1 MQSLNCWLCHA
12 LPIFRCKTH
21 QLLAFERRL
30 SMSGLPQGLAVRAP
44 LSSQCW
50 KVLLCLV
57 LPITSSELSRS
68 LLSNVNDIVL
78 FYNIIWWRYQ
88 LYSIWTALWTFL
100 EAFLIRSRIFLQAR
114 TVGTGGKSKSIK
126 ASGPVHAKTHQG
138 FRWIDLDGLHYAL
151 SKNKSSRY
159 LSNLA

>member
-1 MQSLNCWLCHA
+1 MLCQFSDVKRINFWLSKEGC
-12 LPIFRCKTH
+12 PCP
-21 QLLAFERRL
+21 AFHKDWPWELRWVPNAER
-30 SMSGLPQGLAVRAP
+30 S
-44 LSSQCW
+44 CY
-50 KVLLCLV
+50 VLLCLVV

-114 TVGTGGKSKSIK
+114 TGGTGGKSKSIK